1 MKTQLIYF
9 MLLLIYFCFFSSCK
23 NKKVKETEVYTTEIN
38 IRKSLQQKKMNIP
51 LSNLTEEI
59 KYIPLETND
68 SCLLH
73 GIYRLMLA
81 DEHIFASD
89 GLVLYQFDLSGRF
102 VRQIGRQG
110 RGPGEH
116 SGRIK
121 VDVQNENVFILSSG
135 IMNIYDL
142 ETASFKRSFK
152 IDFEVSDFAVTAD
165 NNILFFTVDL
175 PAGPLSFT
183 ESEVYITD
191 NEGNITNSI
200 INHSRLNNNTQSI
213 GYVNL
218 YRRNEQ
224 IKYMYN
230 FRDTLYSIT
239 ENSIRRPSVIFK
251 LENSIN
257 RDNIIMNPFDNSRS
271 VLHDFIWVQRI
282 TENDNYVFI
291 TMQKGF
297 SAEQSD
303 VRHLLYDITNSSLS
317 STTGF
322 VNDIDAGMPFWPQF
336 SIENTLI
343 DHYQPHQIIDYYEST
358 IGTVNH
364 SESFVNFVKK
374 LKENDNPVLVFIK
387 VKKH

>member
-1 MKTQLIYF
+1 
-9 MLLLIYFCFFSSCK
+9 
-23 NKKVKETEVYTTEIN
+23 
-38 IRKSLQQKKMNIP
+38 LQQKEMKFP
-51 LSNLTEEI
+51 LSNLADEI

-68 SCLLH
+68 SCLLY
-73 GIYRLMLA
+73 GIYRLILA

-102 VRQIGRQG
+102 VRQIGQQG

-121 VDVQNENVFILSSG
+121 VDVQNGNVFILSMR

-142 ETASFKRSFK
+142 ETGSFKHSFA

-165 NNILFFTVDL
+165 DNILFLTVDL
-175 PAGPLSFT
+175 PATGPASFT
-183 ESEVYITD
+183 ENEVYIAD
-191 NEGNITNSI
+191 SKGNIIKSI
-200 INHSRLNNNTQSI
+200 VNHSRLNNYTQSV

-218 YRRNEQ
+218 YRRNEE
-224 IKYMYN
+224 IRYMYN
-230 FRDTLYSIT
+230 FRDTLYAIT
-239 ENSIRRPSVIFK
+239 KNSIRRPSVVFK

-257 RDNIIMNPFDNSRS
+257 RDKIMVNPFDNSRS
-271 VLHDFIWVQRI
+271 ELHDFIWVKRI

-297 SAEQSD
+297 SAEQSV
-303 VRHLLYDITNSSLS
+303 VRYLLYDITNSSLS

-322 VNDIDAGMPFWPQF
+322 VNDIDGGMPFWPQF
-336 SIENTLI
+336 SIENSLI

-374 LKENDNPVLVFIK
+374 LKENDNSVLVFIK
-387 VKKH
+387 AKKH